1 MDAILR
7 AAAYLALG
15 QAWPSAQ
22 TGALYQLQVEH
33 REWFVGTMVAGLGA
47 GLAWNVRLAILKSI
61 GRFLF
66 VFARCFLL
74 NVRVGRSPT
83 FTTRGRF
90 SSRLEAGSSDQAGLF
105 VAADVALLLDS
116 LLLCAGD
123 KKIASV
129 KKQKITCG

>member
-1 MDAILR
+1 VKVEAILR

-15 QAWPSAQ
+15 QAWPSAK
-22 TGALYQLQVEH
+22 TAALYEVQGLH

-61 GRFLF
+61 GRFVL
-66 VFARCFLL
+66 
-74 NVRVGRSPT
+74 VRRSLSETLVGRLCT
-83 FTTRGRF
+83 FTMHCRF
-90 SSRLEAGSSDQAGLF
+90 FSRLEVGSADQAGLF
-105 VAADVALLLDS
+105 VVADVALLLDS

-129 KKQKITCG
+129 KES